1 MRALIG
7 LTMSLQEERVQTLSR
22 EYSDAVRCAGGI
34 PVAIPYCDDPEVVT
48 EMAQRLDGVVLTG
61 GGDIDPSLFGEEPL
75 PGLGEIVPERDRMET
90 ALVRLLLERDKP
102 ILAVCRG
109 CQVLN
114 IAVGGD
120 MYQELYTQREDL
132 LQHRQRS
139 PRHHATHAIHLVT
152 GTLLHRLA
160 QENTVRVN
168 SFHHQAVR
176 RVPPPLRVA
185 ARTTDGVIEAI
196 ESARHRFVVGV
207 QWHPECMAERDA
219 FSRRLFQALV
229 EAAERRFGRSEKGG
243 VMSVGE

>member
-1 MRALIG
+1 MEEKGDGNMRPLIG

-22 EYSDAVRCAGGI
+22 EYSDAIHRAGGT
-34 PVAIPYCDDPEVVT
+34 PVAIPYCHDPEIVN

-75 PGLGEIVPERDRMET
+75 PGLGEIVPERDLMET
-90 ALVRLLLERDKP
+90 ALVRLLLEKDKP
-102 ILAVCRG
+102 LLAICRG

-120 MYQELYTQREDL
+120 MYQDLYTQREGL
-132 LQHRQRS
+132 LQHDQRS
-139 PRHHATHAIHLVT
+139 PRHHATHAIQLVE

-160 QENTVRVN
+160 QGNPVRVN

-176 RVPPPLRVA
+176 RVPSSFRIA
-185 ARTTDGVIEAI
+185 ARTADGVIEAI

-207 QWHPECMAERDA
+207 QWHPECMAETDN
-219 FSRRLFQALV
+219 FSRRLFEALV
-229 EAAERRFGRSEKGG
+229 EAAGRRF
-243 VMSVGE
+243 